1 MSNRE
6 IINRSVPNTFI
17 SKRKE
22 KIYQETI
29 SAFGSEEMKLQKK
42 YSRLEREKI
51 ELKNKRKNWVLNE
64 EDPKDKTL
72 EKDKQYYIEDKKT
85 EEDIKISKGFMS
97 DVKLNKPKFVLE
109 REKLGDNGMYRSSLN
124 KKNVNNT
131 ESKEFGGSWDEVM
144 SKSCKKVSIV
154 QREKILYREEVLKMK
169 EMDLKNKEKEHKG
182 EVFKF
187 ESLVDEK
194 KDSSKL
200 KENKSKNIISLK
212 KLVNDNSQENLY
224 KICSNCI
231 GEIKKNESFKIF
243 QCGHSLHTVIIKLN

>member
-1 MSNRE
+1 MSIKE
-6 IINRSVPNTFI
+6 INIRSVPNTYI
-17 SKRKE
+17 SQRKE
-22 KIYQETI
+22 KMYQETI

-64 EDPKDKTL
+64 EEPKDKKL
-72 EKDKQYYIEDKKT
+72 EMDKQYYIEDKKT
-85 EEDIKISKGFMS
+85 EEDIKNPKGFMS

-109 REKLGDNGMYRSSLN
+109 REKLGESGLYRSSLS
-124 KKNVNNT
+124 KKNLNNT
-131 ESKEFGGSWDEVM
+131 ENKEFGGSWDEVM

-169 EMDLKNKEKEHKG
+169 EMDLKNKEKVHKG

-187 ESLVDEK
+187 ESLVEEK

-200 KENKSKNIISLK
+200 KENKNKNIISLK
-212 KLVNDNSQENLY
+212 KLVNDNNQENLD
-224 KICSNCI
+224 KFCSNCTE
-231 GEIKKNESFKIF
+231 EIKKNENFKIF
-243 QCGHSLHTVIIKLN
+243 QCGHSLHTVIIKFN